1 MKKLAALLVFAT
13 IGLSSTAQNPHMFSG
28 ELTGISNT
36 VNADC
41 GSATMAL
48 VYEFNITQFSDNSY
62 SGQTIAIVVKCPE
75 TYGANFFKVGA
86 TYKMEL
92 FDTDGGTNATI
103 VNPAV
108 LTPYNLAH
116 NYWAGDID
124 RTDL

>member
-1 MKKLAALLVFAT
+1 MKKLAALLIFASF
-13 IGLSSTAQNPHMFSG
+13 GLTSSAQNPHMFTG
-28 ELTGISNT
+28 ELTGISNSL
-36 VNADC
+36 NADC

-48 VYEFNITQFSDNSY
+48 AYEFNITMFSDNSY
-62 SGQTIAIVVKCPE
+62 TAQTIAIVVKCPE
-75 TYGANFFKVGA
+75 SFGANFFKVGA

-103 VNPAV
+103 VNPSV
-108 LTPYNLAH
+108 LTPYNLPH